1 MNKHNYA
8 PLKEIDVV
16 ERPLNDWM
24 TDNILA
30 LKKIRRER
38 EKIWRQSPIT
48 INYDLYY
55 ESCEA
60 VKNAIKDSKTVT
72 IQNKINDCKGD
83 QKKIC
88 KIIDSLLGRKKQQ
101 VLPEYTCSFSLAT
114 MINTVNT
121 LFVEKIDSIRAEFPL
136 LEPIY
141 LATLFFY

>member
-1 MNKHNYA
+1 MSTTN
-8 PLKEIDVV
+8 PLFTSKCQHGQYRTLKVEYLLPMPALTKIIVLYNFRYSIV

-30 LKKIRRER
+30 LKKIRRQR

-55 ESCEA
+55 ESCKA

-83 QKKIC
+83 Q
-88 KIIDSLLGRKKQQ
+88 D
-101 VLPEYTCSFSLAT
+101 
-114 MINTVNT
+114 
-121 LFVEKIDSIRAEFPL
+121 
-136 LEPIY
+136 
-141 LATLFFY
+141 FFFQNN

>member
-1 MNKHNYA
+1 MYVNTVVARYEFLPSLLNKHA

-16 ERPLNDWM
+16 ERPVNDWM

-30 LKKIRRER
+30 LKKIRRQR
-38 EKIWRQSPIT
+38 EKNWRQSPIT

-83 QKKIC
+83 QKNIF
-88 KIIDSLLGRKKQQ
+88 KIIHSFLGRKIQQ
-101 VLPEYTCSFSLAT
+101 VLPEYTCSFYLVT
-114 MINTVNT
+114 MITPFS
-121 LFVEKIDSIRAEFPL
+121 LKR
-136 LEPIY
+136 
-141 LATLFFY
+141 